1 MKNKVLMD
9 GGTGSYLQV
18 KLVIVTRKDLSAGY
32 QLVQSAHSLAE
43 FAHQYS
49 DQFNDWKRD
58 SNYLIS
64 LSTDNE
70 EKLQRLFYKLQDNG
84 ADVVAFTEPD
94 IDNQLTAIC
103 YYGTPE
109 MRKITQNLDLA
120 LQSEVATKN

>member
-1 MKNKVLMD
+1 MK
-9 GGTGSYLQV
+9 QV
-18 KLVIVTRKDLSAGY
+18 KLVTVTRKDLKFCT

-43 FAHQYS
+43 FAY
-49 DQFNDWKRD
+49 QFPTEFQEWKQD

-94 IDNQLTAIC
+94 INDQLTAIC

>member
-1 MKNKVLMD
+1 MKNKVLM
-9 GGTGSYLQV
+9 QV
-18 KLVIVTRKDLSAGY
+18 KLVTITRKDLTAGY
-32 QLVQSAHSLAE
+32 QLVQSGHAIAE
-43 FAHQYS
+43 FVQ
-49 DQFNDWKRD
+49 QFPDKFAEWKQQ

-64 LSTDNE
+64 LSVDNE

-94 IDNQLTAIC
+94 INDQLTAIC

-109 MRKITQNLDLA
+109 LRKITQNLDLA

>member
-1 MKNKVLMD
+1 
-9 GGTGSYLQV
+9 
-18 KLVIVTRKDLSAGY
+18 LSAGQ
-32 QLVQSAHSLAE
+32 QLVQSGHAIAE
-43 FAHQYS
+43 FVQ
-49 DQFNDWKRD
+49 QFPDKFAEWKQQ

-64 LSTDNE
+64 LSVDNE
-70 EKLQRLFYKLQDNG
+70 ERLQRLFYKLQDNG

-120 LQSEVATKN
+120 LDEIKVAIKF